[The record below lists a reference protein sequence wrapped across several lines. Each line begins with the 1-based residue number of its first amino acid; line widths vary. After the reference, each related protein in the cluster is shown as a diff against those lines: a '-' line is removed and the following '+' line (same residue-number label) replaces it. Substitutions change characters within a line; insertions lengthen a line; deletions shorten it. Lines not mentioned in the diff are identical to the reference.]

1 MNSETITIISNFKFW
16 VEIIGAVC
24 LMIATI
30 ILLVKMLT
38 KKIDKNKDGKIDK
51 EEITN
56 EDIEFCKELLKD
68 SLKVIATGLAKQAGL
83 SAKQA
88 YNLTLEEVK
97 KSKTIFEKEIEEEG
111 EKKESVQKKLQKKK
125 NSKRLW
131 PKKKKI

>member
-1 MNSETITIISNFKFW
+1 MNSETITIISNIKFW
-16 VEIIGAVC
+16 VEIIGAIC

-30 ILLVKMLT
+30 ILLIKMLT

-97 KSKTIFEKEIEEEG
+97 KSKTIFEKEIEKEG
-111 EKKESVQKKLQKKK
+111 EDKSV
-125 NSKRLW
+125 
-131 PKKKKI
+131 